1 MANMIAGLFRAIFD
15 ILAVVSGIV
24 IVIAALVA
32 SVQESPLLGLFVFGG
47 GFVLWILSFGFVA
60 VILQISEDLRTVV
73 QAAAT
78 APPSREGLR

>member
-1 MANMIAGLFRAIFD
+1 MARMIAGLFRALFD
-15 ILAVVSGIV
+15 IVAVVSGIA

-32 SVQESPLLGLFVFGG
+32 TAQESALLGLLVLGG
-47 GFVLWILSFGFVA
+47 GFVFWILSFGFVA